1 MNDVQRMRHLRPAR
15 PYDPNRDDRG
25 LWLAVAWTLVVLNIA
40 APIALV
46 FIAGGGW

>member
-1 MNDVQRMRHLRPAR
+1 MTPEQRRHVFR
-15 PYDPNRDDRG
+15 YDPDRDDRG

-46 FIAGGGW
+46 FIAGGAP